1 MQPRWKLYTLACSY
15 VLGLLL
21 CMSAGAQ
28 TFTTIDYPG
37 SPGSFATDISDCGQ
51 IVGEYQYGSS
61 FGTQRYG
68 YAFSNGIFAP
78 VIFPGASWTRAVA
91 INCNGDIVGDYII
104 NKSRGVGQELG
115 YLLRAGLYT
124 TIQFPVSDSTIPA
137 GINTNG
143 DIVGWYHD
151 KVGQHG
157 FLLRAGVYSS
167 IDFPG
172 SAAFTQAWK
181 INDSGEIAGTY
192 IGTADGKHHMFV
204 LSNGTFTPI
213 PDVPDSYETAH
224 VEDGGLNNLGDLASN
239 YCSGKPCSEG
249 TIGNPHGFLLSN
261 GVYTTFDYPGS
272 TWTIAFGINSPD
284 IVVGAYLDSNGMVH
298 GYIRTP

>member
-1 MQPRWKLYTLACSY
+1 MEPGWKLYSVAIE
-15 VLGLLL
+15 LLL
-21 CMSAGAQ
+21 ALLLNTPAGAQ
-28 TFTTIDYPG
+28 AYTTIDYPA
-37 SPGSFATDISDCGQ
+37 SPVSFATDISDCGQ
-51 IVGEYQYGSS
+51 IVGEYQYGAN

-68 YAFSNGIFAP
+68 YVFSNGVFAQ
-78 VIFPGASWTRAVA
+78 VIFPGSSWTRAVG
-91 INCNGDIVGDYII
+91 INCSGDIVGDYII

-115 YLLRAGLYT
+115 YLLRAGVYT
-124 TIQFPVSDSTIPA
+124 TIQFPGSDSTIPA

-172 SAAFTQAWK
+172 SAAFTEAWK
-181 INDSGEIAGTY
+181 INDSDEIAGRY
-192 IGTADGKHHMFV
+192 IGTSDGKHHMFV
-204 LSNGTFTPI
+204 LSNGTFTAI

-224 VEDGGLNNLGDLASN
+224 VEDGGLNNLGVLAGN
-239 YCSGKPCSEG
+239 YCSGKPCDEG
-249 TIGNPHGFLLSN
+249 SIGIPHGFLLSK

-272 TWTIAFGINSPD
+272 TWTIAFGINSSD
-284 IVVGAYLDSNGMVH
+284 LVVGAYLDSNGAMH